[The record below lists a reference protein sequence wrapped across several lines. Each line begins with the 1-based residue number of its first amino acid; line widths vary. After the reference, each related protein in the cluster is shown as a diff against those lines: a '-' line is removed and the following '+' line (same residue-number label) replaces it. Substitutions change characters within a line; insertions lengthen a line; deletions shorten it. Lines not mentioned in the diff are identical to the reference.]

1 MIASASVAGVSGPKF
16 MVPRHRRLTERPERP
31 RWMYSILLSLPWPRG
46 FTRPMPG
53 YPFPGTAASRA
64 VTAGGAPAGVHG
76 GFAAPRRSAEPPGG
90 RRAVGRQERDG
101 QAGGGEETSG
111 PGRVPVR

>member
-1 MIASASVAGVSGPKF
+1 MIASDSSAGVSGPKF
-16 MVPRHRRLTERPERP
+16 MVPRHRRPTERPERP

-64 VTAGGAPAGVHG
+64 VTAGGAPAGVHE
-76 GFAAPRRSAEPPGG
+76 GFAARRRSAEPAGG
-90 RRAVGRQERDG
+90 RLALGQQDGQG
-101 QAGGGEETSG
+101 QAGGGKEPFG
-111 PGRVPVR
+111 PG